1 MGNIEGITTLLIPI
15 HLPGHWICCSIQIE
29 QKEIFTFDSLHLTR
43 KETEVVKLWTEQNF
57 RGTWKIKNQEK
68 LLQSDAT
75 SCGVFVCAFIE
86 SIVEGLQL
94 NSFFILFFN

>member
-43 KETEVVKLWTEQNF
+43 KETELVKLWSEQNF
-57 RGTWKIKNQEK
+57 GGTWKINNLGK

-86 SIVEGLQL
+86 SIVEGLQKA
-94 NSFFILFFN
+94 I